1 MANVVV
7 IPDDDRGGVMYGWQR
22 DITTEQREQYQL
34 ETYEAALLDIVQ
46 RLAARTITPAQV
58 RNLMRAVMLRVDRDW
73 DPTDYAA
80 MLQQASQN

>member
-1 MANVVV
+1 MH
-7 IPDDDRGGVMYGWQR
+7 GWQR
-22 DITTEQREQYQL
+22 DMTAEQREQYQL
-34 ETYEAALLDIVQ
+34 AMYETALVDIVQ
-46 RLAARTITPAQV
+46 RVAAGTITSAQV